1 MKKIIILISAILT
14 ITYIIGYTN
23 KDIVF
28 NNDEEIL
35 EYLNEN
41 DSMNE
46 MGKENLSIID
56 TIHIDDSK
64 IVIFLS
70 DTVQGYIVC
79 EKNEKGNYVMT
90 DNTMQGI
97 ESNGLGVTDFLVR
110 YNLNKGLENS
120 DLAYIVISDGS
131 KVSSVDMSVNEH
143 IFNKKLEIGTTS
155 VTLLNIKDVL
165 SKNEL
170 KEMVSFD
177 CRYFDID
184 NKELALND

>member
-1 MKKIIILISAILT
+1 MKKIIILISAIFIIICT
-14 ITYIIGYTN
+14 IGYGN

-28 NNDEEIL
+28 NTDEEIL
-35 EYLNEN
+35 EYLNKN
-41 DSMNE
+41 DFMNE

-79 EKNEKGNYVMT
+79 EKNKKGNYVMT
-90 DNTMQGI
+90 NDTMEGI
-97 ESNGLGVTDFLVR
+97 ESNGFGADDFLVR

-120 DLAYIVISDGS
+120 DLAYVVVSNGS
-131 KVSSVDMSVNEH
+131 EVSTIAMSVNEY
-143 IFNKKLEIGTTS
+143 IVNKKLEVGSAS
-155 VTLLNIKDVL
+155 VTFLNIKEIL
-165 SKNEL
+165 SEDEL
-170 KEMVSFD
+170 KETITFE

-184 NKELALND
+184 NKELALDN

>member
-64 IVIFLS
+64 IVIWL
-70 DTVQGYIVC
+70 I
-79 EKNEKGNYVMT
+79 
-90 DNTMQGI
+90 
-97 ESNGLGVTDFLVR
+97 
-110 YNLNKGLENS
+110 
-120 DLAYIVISDGS
+120 
-131 KVSSVDMSVNEH
+131 
-143 IFNKKLEIGTTS
+143 
-155 VTLLNIKDVL
+155 
-165 SKNEL
+165 
-170 KEMVSFD
+170 
-177 CRYFDID
+177 
-184 NKELALND
+184 